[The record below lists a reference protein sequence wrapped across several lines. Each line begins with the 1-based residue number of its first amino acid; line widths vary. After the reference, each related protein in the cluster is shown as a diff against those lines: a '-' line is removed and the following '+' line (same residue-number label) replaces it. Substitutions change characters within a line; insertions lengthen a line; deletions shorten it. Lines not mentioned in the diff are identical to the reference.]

1 MKDRVLA
8 ILNQRLAKIDEN
20 ITSHKESLGVGLKM
34 PYEFKKDG
42 IEVLESKIASF
53 EREKVDCLNC
63 IEWVKGL

>member
-8 ILNQRLAKIDEN
+8 ILNQRLSKIEDN
-20 ITSHKESLGVGLKM
+20 IISHKESLDVGLKM

-42 IEVLESKIASF
+42 IEVLESKIAAF

-63 IEWVKGL
+63 IEWVKNL